1 MSFIVVIPA
10 RYASTRLPG
19 KPLLDIAGK
28 TMLQRVYERALLSD
42 ASAVYIATD
51 DERVRSAALGFTPN
65 VCMTLDTHQSG
76 TDRIQE
82 VAAQLALSADDI
94 IVNVQGDEPLIPPDA
109 INQVARNLQSNPAAG
124 IASLYEDIHSFD
136 EMNNSNAVKVVVD
149 EANSF
154 ALYFS
159 RSAIPWHSDA
169 SLQELLAEGKPIGK
183 RHIGIYSY
191 RVSTLNDYVQWPQ
204 AILEKF
210 ERLEQLR
217 AMSQGVPIHMG
228 RAAHKI
234 PAGVDTPEDLEAVRC
249 YVEAENLKNG
259 ERS

>member
-28 TMLQRVYERALLSD
+28 TMLQRVYERALLSE

-51 DERVRSAALGFTPN
+51 DERVRDSALSFTPN
-65 VCMTLDTHQSG
+65 VCMTLETHQSG

-82 VAAQLALSADDI
+82 VAAQLALAADDI
-94 IVNVQGDEPLIPPDA
+94 IVNVQGDEPLIPPAA
-109 INQVARNLQSNPAAG
+109 INQVARNLQTNPAAG
-124 IASLYEDIHSFD
+124 IASLYEDIHAAEEWS
-136 EMNNSNAVKVVVD
+136 NPNAVKVVVD
-149 EANSF
+149 EKNGF

-159 RSAIPWHSDA
+159 RSPIPWHSDA

-191 RVSTLNDYVQWPQ
+191 RVSTLNHYVQWPQ
-204 AILEKF
+204 AILEKS

-217 AMSQGVPIHMG
+217 AMSQGVYIHMG
-228 RAAHKI
+228 RAAQKI
-234 PAGVDTPEDLEAVRC
+234 PAGVDTQEDLEAVRR
-249 YVEAENLKNG
+249 YVASEKTNG
-259 ERS
+259 GEHS